1 MKSTSLLVSC
11 LSVAAVLLS
20 GCGEKSRMSSCP
32 EPMRYECI
40 TVNGALKYRLLGNLE
55 RLKADKYQPANVFLS
70 EEDSGGWPGDT
81 EGRTILG
88 LVCDA
93 SAAHQPTGQLTAIIS
108 KIPDHLNSLGYMGPE
123 YGDLLNE
130 QQLSG
135 NGWMLRGMC
144 AYYEMSSDKKVL
156 DWIRTIAENL
166 FVKGKGLYK
175 TYPID
180 PSQRISGEGGESGSI
195 RDTSG
200 RWVLS
205 TDTGCVFIGMDGLID
220 AYRLVGTPEMK
231 EVIEEMIDR
240 FLDMDLVAVQA
251 QTHASLTACRGLV
264 RFAEITGDKKLI
276 PEVEKR
282 WDIYKRFGMTEN
294 YENYNWFGCYD
305 TWTEPCAIVDSY
317 MLALKLWQH
326 TGNTAYLRDAQLIFY
341 NGLSHTQRA
350 NGGFGCDSCPGE
362 ASGPELTVKTDE
374 AHWCCTM
381 RGAEG
386 LATAAAF
393 NFMRNGNTFYLTDLN
408 PMSLSV
414 DGLELELITNYP
426 FEGSLSLLLNKVPSG
441 KDTRIKI
448 FIPDW
453 MKLEMLETW
462 QGRTEPKVG
471 DDGFLTI
478 ERLREGGQ
486 IILEYSYG
494 LRQEPALNPDNTKP
508 GQVRY
513 FNGPFILNEEGNPIY
528 HLMDPMVC
536 KDSTYSHQIIFNGL

>member
-1 MKSTSLLVSC
+1 
-11 LSVAAVLLS
+11 
-20 GCGEKSRMSSCP
+20 
-32 EPMRYECI
+32 
-40 TVNGALKYRLLGNLE
+40 
-55 RLKADKYQPANVFLS
+55 
-70 EEDSGGWPGDT
+70 
-81 EGRTILG
+81 
-88 LVCDA
+88 
-93 SAAHQPTGQLTAIIS
+93 
-108 KIPDHLNSLGYMGPE
+108 
-123 YGDLLNE
+123 
-130 QQLSG
+130 
-135 NGWMLRGMC
+135 
-144 AYYEMSSDKKVL
+144 
-156 DWIRTIAENL
+156 
-166 FVKGKGLYK
+166 
-175 TYPID
+175 
-180 PSQRISGEGGESGSI
+180 
-195 RDTSG
+195 
-200 RWVLS
+200 
-205 TDTGCVFIGMDGLID
+205 
-220 AYRLVGTPEMK
+220 
-231 EVIEEMIDR
+231 
-240 FLDMDLVAVQA
+240 
-251 QTHASLTACRGLV
+251 
-264 RFAEITGDKKLI
+264 
-276 PEVEKR
+276 
-282 WDIYKRFGMTEN
+282 
-294 YENYNWFGCYD
+294 
-305 TWTEPCAIVDSY
+305 
-317 MLALKLWQH
+317 
-326 TGNTAYLRDAQLIFY
+326 
-341 NGLSHTQRA
+341 
-350 NGGFGCDSCPGE
+350 
-362 ASGPELTVKTDE
+362 
-374 AHWCCTM
+374 M